1 MTVGERIRAVR
12 KSAGMTQKQ
21 VGEGCGIAEST
32 IRRYEIDDLNPKFDT
47 VIKIAKV
54 LGVSPLY
61 LWGYSE
67 SVFDNDIPDPERERF
82 IIRTYEQ
89 HHKETLDEFN
99 ALIKT
104 VTHLQSFYNKAGF
117 LSLLNDM
124 AVLLDA
130 LNTEGCNK
138 AVEMVEELTERTE
151 YQAEEK

>member
-1 MTVGERIRAVR
+1 MTVGERIRTVR
-12 KSAGMTQKQ
+12 KAAGMTQKQ
-21 VGEGCGIAEST
+21 VGEGSGIAEST
-32 IRRYEIDDLNPKFDT
+32 IRRYELDDLNPKFET
-47 VIKIAKV
+47 IVKIAKV

-67 SVFDNDIPDPERERF
+67 SVYDNDIPDPERERF

-89 HHKETLDEFN
+89 HHKETLNEFN

-104 VTHLQSFYNKAGF
+104 VTHLKSFYNKAGF

-124 AVLLDA
+124 AVLLDS
-130 LNTEGCNK
+130 LNIEGCNK
-138 AVEMVEELTERTE
+138 AVEIIKELTEQTE